1 MLNLRRLLL
10 TTIALGIAL
19 ASARM
24 IAATPPFEANTAV
37 GAAHLLDLRA
47 GVFDPRERSVS
58 EIAGAK
64 DGRYAI
70 VQLQSDADANAVR
83 LKLERAGFT
92 IVSFIPYRA
101 YAVRLGPD
109 GLDALAGDDSIR
121 WAGAYEAQWKIDPD
135 LTPAFAGATEF
146 RNRLEVLGF
155 AGESAQRFAAALRK
169 SFPESEIVSTRED
182 ARHPRLRAWLPSV
195 RFQQAVDL
203 LARIDGVAWIA
214 HYDPPRLQND
224 ESFPS
229 IQANAETGSP
239 IWDRDLVGS
248 GQIVAV
254 ADSGLDRNESWFTAL
269 DQGAGVFTGIAD
281 PDFPALPLIGTSHG
295 NRKVLGYWVQ
305 PGASAF
311 DNNESCSG
319 NTPTGFHG
327 THVVGTVAG
336 DRGVTASPTDPA
348 HDAGGDDGMAPNAQI
363 LFQDIGDDAT
373 GCLSI
378 EDFAGT
384 LRQAA
389 AGGARIHSNSWGG
402 GAGGSYNGNDV
413 DADVT
418 TWELESLLVTAAA
431 GNTGPQAG
439 SILSPGNAKNVLT
452 VGATLHGNSTD
463 IASFSSRGPTRDLR
477 LKPDIVAAGVAVMSA
492 AGNANNA
499 ATIQAGTSRPN
510 SGTSMATPTIA
521 GGAALM
527 RQYFADGF
535 YPRGA
540 RTAADAI
547 DPNGA
552 LMKAVL
558 LNGTAILG
566 SLPTQTF
573 GWGRMFLENTL
584 YFDSALGGG
593 PGDARRMRTF
603 ERENDAGLATG
614 QMHEYALGNVGAS
627 EELRVTLV
635 WTDPEGA
642 PGAGIKLVNNLDL
655 EVLGPGGAAVYRGNV
670 FAGGVSAPNGGIA
683 DARNNVEQ
691 IRIVDPP
698 AGAYT
703 LRVKATDVPGT
714 GREGT
719 ERQGYA
725 LVVSGAFGIADAMA
739 NPAPAA
745 VGVIGNDTAGVAVGF
760 RGSSTEGYQLYR
772 ADGTCG
778 TAARGSFR
786 MVAHGPGNPL
796 VDTMSEG
803 GSVYAYKVRGI
814 GNDIEGHASQC
825 VDIVSADNCTRR
837 PTFDTRSV
845 TRDFTNTSCSVRL
858 DWSAA
863 TSNCAIAPGVGYFVE
878 RDTDP
883 YFSRPR
889 QIADAAANVHVDTE
903 VVAGQPYYYRI
914 TAHDSGGSRSLPSLI
929 VNATPVGPGGP
940 AGVDYLDDVD
950 DNTYMTLATPW
961 RVSNAHAT
969 TGSFSYRNAGEGQNY
984 LAATCAAITTPPF
997 VVPTGAT
1004 LGYAARYDFEA
1015 NWDGVVVEIS
1025 TDAGATWNDLPPD
1038 GGYPALLSLTGNPPG
1053 NECGYPATQGAYTGS
1068 SANEFQAKTTNLA
1081 AFANRA
1087 VMIRWRFTSDSNVEA
1102 EGFYLD
1108 DVRVS
1113 GTAPLPDPAHVFASS
1128 FEDQEGPTSCR

>member
-1 MLNLRRLLL
+1 MRSMRRLLW
-10 TTIALGIAL
+10 TAIALGIAL
-19 ASARM
+19 ASTCM
-24 IAATPPFEANTAV
+24 PAAASPFEPDTAA
-37 GAAHLLDLRA
+37 GAPHLLALRA
-47 GVFDPRERSVS
+47 GVFDPRELPAA
-58 EIAGAK
+58 EAAGAK
-64 DGRYAI
+64 DARYAV
-70 VQLQSDADANAVR
+70 VQLHVDADAASVR
-83 LKLERAGFT
+83 AKLERAGCT
-92 IVSFIPYRA
+92 IVGFIPNRA
-101 YAVRLGPD
+101 YAVRLGPA
-109 GLDALAGDDSIR
+109 GLDSLASDQGIR
-121 WAGAYEAQWKIDPD
+121 WAGAYAAQWKIDPD
-135 LTPAFAGATEF
+135 LAPAFAGETEF
-146 RNRLEVLGF
+146 RNRIEVLGF
-155 AGESAQRFAAALRK
+155 AGESAQRLAAALRK
-169 SFPESEIVSTRED
+169 AIPEAEILGTRENV
-182 ARHPRLRAWLPSV
+182 RHPRLRAWLPSV
-195 RFQQAVDL
+195 RFQQAVEL
-203 LARIDGVAWIA
+203 LARVDGVAWIA

-248 GQIVAV
+248 GQIVAI

-269 DQGAGVFTGIAD
+269 DQGAGIFTGIAD
-281 PDFPALPLIGTSHG
+281 PDSPTLPLIGTSHG

-336 DRGVTASPTDPA
+336 DRGVTASPFDPA

-413 DADVT
+413 DADAT
-418 TWELESLLVTAAA
+418 TWELEGLLVTAAA
-431 GNTGPQAG
+431 GNNGPQSG

-452 VGATLHGNSTD
+452 VGATQHGNSAEV
-463 IASFSSRGPTRDLR
+463 ASFTSRGPTRDMR

-492 AGNANNA
+492 AGNSNNA
-499 ATIQAGTSRPN
+499 SAIQPGKARPN

-527 RQYFADGF
+527 RQYFGDGF

-540 RTAADAI
+540 RNVADAI

-566 SLPTQTF
+566 VYPAQEF

-584 YFDSALGGG
+584 YFNSGAIGG
-593 PGDARRMRTF
+593 PGDNRRMRYF
-603 ERENDAGLATG
+603 ERENDAGLVTG
-614 QMHEYALGNVGAS
+614 QLHEYMLDNVGS
-627 EELRVTLV
+627 GEELRVTLA
-635 WTDPEGA
+635 WTDPEAA

-655 EVLGPGGAAVYRGNV
+655 EVLGPRRATLYRGNA
-670 FAGGVSAPNGGIA
+670 FAGGESAPDEGNS

-691 IRIVDPP
+691 IRIVGP
-698 AGAYT
+698 ATGPYL
-703 LRVKATDVPGT
+703 LRVRATDVPGT

-725 LVVSGAFGIADAMA
+725 LVASGAFGVPDASA
-739 NPAPAA
+739 SAAPTGIGL
-745 VGVIGNDTAGVAVGF
+745 VGNDTSGVAIGF
-760 RGSSTEGYQLYR
+760 RGSSTQGYQLYR
-772 ADGTCG
+772 ADGTC
-778 TAARGSFR
+778 AAAASGSFR
-786 MVAHGPGNPL
+786 LVAQAPGSPV
-796 VDTMSEG
+796 VDTTSEG
-803 GSVYAYKVRGI
+803 GSTHAYRVRGI
-814 GNDIEGHASQC
+814 GNDIEGHASEC
-825 VDIVSADNCTRR
+825 VDLVSNDNCTRR
-837 PTFDTRSV
+837 PTFDTQSV
-845 TRDFTNTSCSVRL
+845 TRDFTNASCSVVL
-858 DWSAA
+858 DWTAA
-863 TSNCAIAPGVGYFVE
+863 TSNCAVAPGIGYFVE
-878 RDTDP
+878 RDIDP
-883 YFSRPR
+883 HFSRPR
-889 QIADAAANVHVDTE
+889 QIADVAANGYVDID

-940 AGVDYLDDVD
+940 AGEDYLDDVD
-950 DNTYMTLATPW
+950 DNTYMTIESPW

-997 VVPTGAT
+997 TVPVGAT
-1004 LGYAARYDFEA
+1004 LDYAARYDFEA

-1025 TDAGATWNDLPPD
+1025 IDAGATWSDLPPD
-1038 GGYPALLSLTGNPPG
+1038 GGYPALLSQTGNPPG

-1068 SANEFQAKTTNLA
+1068 SADVFEEKTTNLA

-1087 VMIRWRFTSDSNVEA
+1087 ALIRWRFTSDSNVEA

-1108 DVRVS
+1108 NVRVS
-1113 GTAPLPDPAHVFASS
+1113 GTAPLPDPARVFGSS
-1128 FEDQEGPTSCR
+1128 FEDLEGPTSCH